1 MKSSVLLIYTGG
13 TIGMHTDPESGALVP
28 FDFHAIYEEFP
39 ALRRLGANIE
49 VLPFEPI
56 DSSNASSEL
65 WVRLAEK
72 IAENYDRFDGFVVL
86 HGTDTMSYS
95 ASALSFMLH
104 NLAKPVVFTGSQ
116 IPIGVL
122 RTDGREN
129 LITAIEIAATK
140 DSKGRAAVPEVSLY
154 FQNRLFRGNR
164 TTKQSAE
171 ELSAFASNNYPPLA
185 EVGVSIHYN
194 EQFIH
199 RPEKGAE
206 FSVQTALERDV
217 AVIKIFPGLTESI
230 LRAMLAS
237 GAKGVV
243 LETYGAGN
251 APTKE
256 WFIGAL
262 REAIE
267 RGVSVVNVTQC
278 SNGEVNM
285 DIYETGVALQK
296 IGVISG
302 RDMTT
307 EAAVTKMM
315 YVLAQTDSPEERAK
329 LLKESICGEIGR

>member
-39 ALRRLGANIE
+39 ALRRLDANIE

-140 DSKGRAAVPEVSLY
+140 DSKGRAAVPEVCLY

-199 RPEKGAE
+199 RPEEGAE
-206 FSVQTALERDV
+206 FALQTALERDV
-217 AVIKIFPGLTESI
+217 AVIKIFPGLTENI
-230 LRAMLAS
+230 LKAMLAS

-262 REAIE
+262 REAIA
-267 RGVSVVNVTQC
+267 RGVSVVNITQC

-315 YVLAQTDSPEERAK
+315 YVLAQTDCPEERAR